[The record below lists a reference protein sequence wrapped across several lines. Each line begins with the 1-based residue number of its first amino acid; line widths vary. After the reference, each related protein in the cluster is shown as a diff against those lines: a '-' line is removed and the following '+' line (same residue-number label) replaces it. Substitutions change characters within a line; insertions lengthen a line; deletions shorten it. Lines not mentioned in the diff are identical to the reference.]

1 MNTTLNAALVKA
13 LGELSNISKDK
24 INPHFK
30 NKYAGLDSIL
40 DAVRPVFS
48 KHGLAITQL
57 PQFQDGLAGV
67 VTRII
72 HTSGESTESTLL
84 LPLRDQSAQ
93 SVGSALSYAR
103 RYSIISVCGICGDDS
118 EDDGQIA
125 STPSKAITKPVIAKP
140 VIPIKEVP
148 AVSMAKREI
157 PKSAGDMLFSMMDT
171 NKVSEED
178 VRSFCLSK
186 GMKDV
191 PEFVADFSDALKE
204 RLVSIFDQV
213 VAFSL
218 NK

>member
-40 DAVRPVFS
+40 DAVRPVFA

-72 HTSGESTESTLL
+72 HTSGEATESTLL

-125 STPSKAITKPVIAKP
+125 STPSKAIARTVIAKP
-140 VIPIKEVP
+140 VLPEKKVP
-148 AVSMAKREI
+148 LVGMGGKQL
-157 PKSAGDMLFSMMDT
+157 PQSAGDMLYSMMDT
-171 NKVSEED
+171 SDVTED
-178 VRSFCLSK
+178 EVRSFCLSR

-191 PEFVADFSDALKE
+191 PEYVADFSPAVKD
-204 RLVSIFDQV
+204 RLVNVFSEVIE
-213 VAFSL
+213 FSL